1 MCGMSQQ
8 SPDRSTAS
16 PPARPDASMSL
27 LNNVMDHSLDDGYAE
42 ASARRRA
49 DGSAGLPRTLKS
61 KLGLA
66 AGLVVAALV
75 VTLGAA
81 EARISAPVV
90 AKEREELI
98 DRIDAETR
106 AADTLESDVDELR
119 SDVSERQRKALEQ
132 HGGDQ
137 GQLVALLA
145 GATPVEGPGVKLIVD
160 DAKNTDQ
167 GGGGPRESTGFA
179 DTGRVRD
186 RDMQRVVNGLWE
198 SGAEAIAINGQRLTA
213 LSAIRAARRRHTGRQ
228 QTARTAVHGAR
239 GGGRQEARDRLP
251 GQRRRP
257 VPSGAQG
264 ELRHPHQHLRSGGG
278 AASGR
283 TEPDRPYSR
292 AEGRRQWCGRH
303 REGHIVIAVLG
314 LVVGVVVGLL
324 VRPEVPAVVEPY
336 LPIAVVAALDAV
348 FGGLR
353 AMLDGIF
360 VDKVFVV
367 SFLSN
372 VVVAALI
379 VFLGDKLGVGAQL
392 STGVVVVLGIRIF
405 SNAAAIRRRRLPGLR
420 PMNNDENPRSE
431 QPEGGASAAPDA
443 SAPPPAAEVSGRQR
457 LKAGLWPPRLSRAQL
472 IVAVL
477 LFGLGLGLAI
487 QVRSTSD
494 DSALRGA
501 RQEDLVRILDEVDD
515 RTQRLEDEKQ
525 RLDDQRTE
533 LENSSDQA
541 EEARKQ
547 TLEKERQLGILAGTV
562 AAQGPGITLTI
573 TDPSGAVAPDML
585 LDAIQELR
593 AAGAEAIQVNG
604 VRVVA
609 NTYFSGDAGDVEVDG
624 KKIEAPYEFTVIG
637 KPQDLEPALNIPG
650 GVVQTLEKE
659 QATVLVERS
668 DEIVVDAL
676 RPAQR
681 PDYARSSSP

>member
-1 MCGMSQQ
+1 MNNEPMS
-8 SPDRSTAS
+8 
-16 PPARPDASMSL
+16 
-27 LNNVMDHSLDDGYAE
+27 
-42 ASARRRA
+42 
-49 DGSAGLPRTLKS
+49 
-61 KLGLA
+61 
-66 AGLVVAALV
+66 
-75 VTLGAA
+75 
-81 EARISAPVV
+81 
-90 AKEREELI
+90 
-98 DRIDAETR
+98 
-106 AADTLESDVDELR
+106 
-119 SDVSERQRKALEQ
+119 
-132 HGGDQ
+132 
-137 GQLVALLA
+137 
-145 GATPVEGPGVKLIVD
+145 
-160 DAKNTDQ
+160 
-167 GGGGPRESTGFA
+167 
-179 DTGRVRD
+179 
-186 RDMQRVVNGLWE
+186 
-198 SGAEAIAINGQRLTA
+198 
-213 LSAIRAARRRHTGRQ
+213 
-228 QTARTAVHGAR
+228 
-239 GGGRQEARDRLP
+239 
-251 GQRRRP
+251 
-257 VPSGAQG
+257 
-264 ELRHPHQHLRSGGG
+264 
-278 AASGR
+278 
-283 TEPDRPYSR
+283 
-292 AEGRRQWCGRH
+292 
-303 REGHIVIAVLG
+303 
-314 LVVGVVVGLL
+314 
-324 VRPEVPAVVEPY
+324 
-336 LPIAVVAALDAV
+336 
-348 FGGLR
+348 
-353 AMLDGIF
+353 
-360 VDKVFVV
+360 
-367 SFLSN
+367 
-372 VVVAALI
+372 
-379 VFLGDKLGVGAQL
+379 
-392 STGVVVVLGIRIF
+392 
-405 SNAAAIRRRRLPGLR
+405 
-420 PMNNDENPRSE
+420 NDENPRGE
-431 QPEGGASAAPDA
+431 QPEGGGPAVPDA
-443 SAPPPAAEVSGRQR
+443 PAPPPAAEVSGRQR